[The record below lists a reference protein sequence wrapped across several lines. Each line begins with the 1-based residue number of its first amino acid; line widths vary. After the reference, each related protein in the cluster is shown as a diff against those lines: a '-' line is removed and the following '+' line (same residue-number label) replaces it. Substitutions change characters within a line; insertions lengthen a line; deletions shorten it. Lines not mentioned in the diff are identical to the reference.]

1 MLMSP
6 GKVPSVL
13 EANEK
18 EYIVKGPWAQE
29 KPLEL
34 GEGFLEEFKFLVV
47 C

>member
-1 MLMSP
+1 MFFAL
-6 GKVPSVL
+6 GKVPSLV

-34 GEGFLEEFKFLVV
+34 GENLED
-47 C
+47 